1 MVDSS
6 GALPHTV
13 VRGILAE
20 GPRGFL
26 GVLAQ
31 RKPAL
36 LFRFVGRFLLRFVTR
51 RLLSVLFH
59 APPRK
64 TLSLSPRERD

>member
-1 MVDSS
+1 MDSS
-6 GALPHTV
+6 GALPYTV
-13 VRGILAE
+13 MRGILAE
-20 GPRGFL
+20 ELRGAV

-51 RLLSVLFH
+51 RLLGVLFH

-64 TLSLSPRERD
+64 TLSLSP